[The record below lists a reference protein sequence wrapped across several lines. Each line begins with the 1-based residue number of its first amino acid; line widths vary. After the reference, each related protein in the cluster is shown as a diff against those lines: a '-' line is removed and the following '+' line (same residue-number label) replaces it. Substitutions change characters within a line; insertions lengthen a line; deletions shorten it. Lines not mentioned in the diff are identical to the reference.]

1 MIAFAEAVSSN
12 AVLCSM
18 SGNAHKSFLAED
30 FPYVRSEGWASR
42 AYGRAAKWNYES
54 PFIKPESN

>member
-1 MIAFAEAVSSN
+1 MIAFVEAVSSCR
-12 AVLCSM
+12 LTLDERQCSQI
-18 SGNAHKSFLAED
+18 FLAED

-54 PFIKPESN
+54 HFIKPESN